1 MKQKILLA
9 MVMALGLTACMN
21 QPSKPANAT
30 SNQPA
35 PVKPAAKPADTKPS
49 ETKAED
55 LLASGIKKYDDGD
68 YKNAAKLIQSSLNS
82 GLPSKAAQTKAYK
95 YLAFINCINSKEK
108 TCRDM
113 FKKALSIDPKFSLT
127 PTEAGHPVWGPIFK
141 NAKAESTKAEPAK

>member
-9 MVMALGLTACMN
+9 AIMALGLTACMN
-21 QPSKPANAT
+21 QPSKPSAAA

-35 PVKPAAKPADTKPS
+35 PATPTSKPDN
-49 ETKAED
+49 TKAED
-55 LLASGIKKYDDGD
+55 QLASGIGKYDDGD

-82 GLPSKAAQTKAYK
+82 GLPSKAAQAKAYK
-95 YLAFINCINSKEK
+95 YLAFINCINNKEK

-141 NAKAESTKAEPAK
+141 SAKAESAKAEPAK